1 MAECSFFEQ
10 FEKGGWL
17 PATGNLRLV
26 TCDWQNAFR
35 KEKIAIEDALNSKM
49 TFSLSV
55 FVLPAIEKRP
65 IDVAQASCHLPVANS
80 FFTTLPG

>member
-10 FEKGGWL
+10 WEKGNW
-17 PATGNLRLV
+17 RLV
-26 TCDWQNAFR
+26 TGGWQLAASDWQNAFR

-55 FVLPAIEKRP
+55 FVFPAIEKRP